1 MENNCGIIH
10 VAGPSASGKSSLGD
24 RLKTIKNIII
34 LDTDEIDDANCI
46 KYLEKSPFSNKK
58 EFKLLENGVK
68 SDNKKDIDLF
78 LNKNKEKNIIIIG
91 HLHLGMDHIAKKITH
106 KFCIKITEE
115 QLFNQLNIKSDRVGP
130 RVSATLYKNNDL
142 LIGSDNNIWEIS
154 NKKWIKTKNIKTY
167 TFSADNINNKFCKL
181 PKVVKLFGLKKI
193 NYYLQKYKKIYP
205 YNKDNYIIAEYGK

>member
-1 MENNCGIIH
+1 MENNCRIIH

-115 QLFNQLNIKSDRVGP
+115 QLFNQLNIRELNNIHRQYTEIIKLMNSNFSKYKIAILLLKKYKVRAGFYIPIEPLKNNIKREKDR
-130 RVSATLYKNNDL
+130 AKKNKYLYKTTDEIYND
-142 LIGSDNNIWEIS
+142 IIHI
-154 NKKWIKTKNIKTY
+154 
-167 TFSADNINNKFCKL
+167 
-181 PKVVKLFGLKKI
+181 LK
-193 NYYLQKYKKIYP
+193 
-205 YNKDNYIIAEYGK
+205 